1 MRGSGLA
8 GCARA
13 SDDVPCLRTLPYG
26 AIVAERLVHQRGF
39 HIHEVDEDD
48 DAKAAKS
55 VANEVI
61 AKMP

>member
-1 MRGSGLA
+1 MDLPEAHRTKVL
-8 GCARA
+8 ARA
-13 SDDVPCLRTLPYG
+13 LDG

-48 DAKAAKS
+48 YDDAKAAKS
-55 VANEVI
+55 VADEVI